1 MYVNFLCVLA
11 ICFLNFF
18 SNSSLFGKDVPTSQK
33 TSQEELKLS
42 KYLLPPNHPV
52 QATLD
57 KLFTDPNIFD
67 HPAYLIAAG
76 FKFFNH
82 YAENLMVCTHPL
94 LNDYVI
100 KKFTNSVKPSTQLKR
115 YLRRI
120 KAAQTTARFIKTNQI
135 ENLIIPKKYLYRLP
149 ENFSKQN
156 KPTYL
161 LIADK
166 IDLCNKKETQN
177 RYYQIEEQVLAELCL
192 FVSKFRGLDSSIG
205 NLPFT
210 KSNKIAFIDL
220 DKWEDRR
227 SDEFLSQVKHVLNIE
242 NKQYVEAFEAKYLIK
257 P

>member
-11 ICFLNFF
+11 ICFSSFF
-18 SNSSLFGKDVPTSQK
+18 SNSFLFGKEALP
-33 TSQEELKLS
+33 SQEELKLS
-42 KYLLPPNHPV
+42 KYFLPSDHPI

-100 KKFTNSVKPSTQLKR
+100 KKFTNSVKQSTQLKR

-120 KAAQTTARFIKTNQI
+120 KAAQATARFIKTNQI

-149 ENFSKQN
+149 ENFSRQN
-156 KPTYL
+156 KNNPTYL
-161 LIADK
+161 LVAEK

-227 SDEFLSQVKHVLNIE
+227 SDEFLSQVKHVLNIA